1 MLSLKILKTTKI
13 FLITICFFVLA
24 LMSLDTMVR
33 AAETSIVTS
42 TVTVENISVT
52 ITTSGTVDF
61 ATINT
66 GITEDTTTNGVD
78 DTETAENNGN
88 ISEDFNIKAADSS
101 NWTLASTAGD
111 ETFTMKF
118 CITTCDA
125 SPIWTSVGIDP
136 SYETLAE
143 GVVAT
148 GTQDFDLQ
156 VGAPITTINYTQQ
169 TIVVTIQAV
178 IAS

>member
-1 MLSLKILKTTKI
+1 MLPLGISRTTKV
-13 FLITICFFVLA
+13 FLIVTCFFSLVLA
-24 LMSLDTMVR
+24 SFSAVVR

-42 TVTVENISVT
+42 TVTVQNISVT

-78 DTETAENNGN
+78 DTETVENNGN
-88 ISEDFNIKAADSS
+88 ISEDFNIKAADSL
-101 NWTLASTAGD
+101 NWILADTAGD
-111 ETFTMKF
+111 ETFTMKS
-118 CITTCDA
+118 CITNCDA
-125 SPIWTSVGIDP
+125 SPVWTSVGIDP
-136 SYETLAE
+136 LYATLAT
-143 GVVAT
+143 GVAAT

-156 VGAPITTINYTQQ
+156 VGAPITTINYTEQ
-169 TIVVTIQAV
+169 TIIVTIQAV